1 MGNLFN
7 FFWEP
12 QGPQERQI
20 RYYEPKTNEKI
31 IGIDFGS
38 SGLCYAYGYLNE
50 QKEKKSH
57 IGQFENQARAQKIL
71 NEIILDDQLSKVLA
85 FGNDCIRFLTSK
97 RDENL
102 IFHHFKNIKMNLYN
116 KSYKIRAVN
125 SGKEADLE
133 YIITLILIETKKK
146 AIEQL
151 RMQFPN
157 LGQNI
162 RCIVTVPAI
171 WDEKSKEIMLN
182 SSIASKLITPEDDF
196 SHFFA
201 LEPEAA
207 SLYLNHQ
214 DRIHHIRK
222 LSEPFFLCDFGGG
235 TVDIVTHEAYRDDDE
250 RVKFRELYPPVGNFL
265 GSNKIN
271 EYFIDRVIKPL
282 IGEENLNIIK
292 NDLYKPQNY
301 EEWIKFEESIEKFKI
316 KFQTIKQIKDFEE
329 IDCELFGELD
339 IDISEKIDNF
349 NKNNRWKLSA
359 KKKNKYKI
367 SFPYQIIYDF
377 TLEIVKKL

>member
-1 MGNLFN
+1 MGNLFDFIWGSQN
-7 FFWEP
+7 
-12 QGPQERQI
+12 QK
-20 RYYEPKTNEKI
+20 RYYEPKINEKI

-50 QKEKKSH
+50 EKEKKSF
-57 IGQFENQARAQKIL
+57 IGYFENQGRAQKIL

-85 FGNDCIRFLTSK
+85 FGNDCIPFLTSEHDK
-97 RDENL
+97 NL

-116 KSYKIRAVN
+116 KVYKIRAVN

-133 YIITLILIETKKK
+133 YIIKLILIETKKK

-151 RMQFPN
+151 RMEYPK

-182 SSIASKLITPEDDF
+182 SSIASELITQEDDF

-214 DRIHHIRK
+214 DFTCFIGK
-222 LSEPFFLCDFGGG
+222 LGKPFFLCDFGGG
-235 TVDIVTHEAYRDDDE
+235 TVDIVTHEAFNDDG

-282 IGEENLNIIK
+282 IGEENLNKIK
-292 NDLYKPQNY
+292 NNLYEPENY
-301 EEWIKFEESIEKFKI
+301 EDWIKFEKSIEEFKI
-316 KFQTIKQIKDFEE
+316 NFQKIEQIKDFYE
-329 IDCELFGELD
+329 IDCELFGVLD

-349 NKNNRWKLSA
+349 NKNNKLKLNT
-359 KKKNKYKI
+359 KKKIKI
-367 SFPYQIIYDF
+367 KNQITIR
-377 TLEIVKKL
+377 